1 MFKDEYI
8 YIYIEG
14 MMIYKVHRSD
24 MEMSQN
30 SDQASKCLE
39 STFYQKIVLLE
50 WRQHWIEVM
59 MRRDGT
65 WATFYKS
72 ER

>member
-8 YIYIEG
+8 YIYIYRRHDD
-14 MMIYKVHRSD
+14 YKVHRSD

-50 WRQHWIEVM
+50 
-59 MRRDGT
+59 
-65 WATFYKS
+65 
-72 ER
+72 

>member
-50 WRQHWIEVM
+50 
-59 MRRDGT
+59 
-65 WATFYKS
+65 
-72 ER
+72 

>member
-1 MFKDEYI
+1 
-8 YIYIEG
+8 

-24 MEMSQN
+24 MEMSQKKN

-50 WRQHWIEVM
+50 
-59 MRRDGT
+59 
-65 WATFYKS
+65 
-72 ER
+72 